1 MCHETQYATQQTF
14 PSRLKC
20 QHVPLKEAACHMRQY
35 GDMIKDAI
43 AQVDDLFDEVVRA
56 REAVSNMTLRDDC
69 HDFEVPE
76 RLSCGM
82 I

>member
-1 MCHETQYATQQTF
+1 MTA
-14 PSRLKC
+14 
-20 QHVPLKEAACHMRQY
+20 
-35 GDMIKDAI
+35 DAL

-76 RLSCGM
+76 RLFCGTV
-82 I
+82 

>member
-1 MCHETQYATQQTF
+1 MTPQTF
-14 PSRLKC
+14 PTRLEG
-20 QHVPLKEAACHMRQY
+20 QHVTLRKAACHVHSIETY
-35 GDMIKDAI
+35 YKNAF

-69 HDFEVPE
+69 HDFEVAE
-76 RLSCGM
+76 RLCCGM